1 MKISTETYQYQSYGE
16 QCAHFA
22 PIYVYPDHVL
32 SITALVSYSFII
44 STLQKDTLNLLIAL
58 IKSPID
64 PTDINGQK
72 FFFLKFC

>member
-1 MKISTETYQYQSYGE
+1 MKISTETYQYQSYSGQYE
-16 QCAHFA
+16 RFA
-22 PIYVYPDHVL
+22 SRSVQPDD
-32 SITALVSYSFII
+32 ALLIDAIVRYSFII

-72 FFFLKFC
+72 IFFLKFC